1 MSIKS
6 IIELNKIYKLYLT
19 RRLLNLGLLKS
30 KLVRIVLI
38 SIFIALLSIFSISG
52 YLFINQVANDEQA
65 VLLLIKAFITSS
77 VMWTITVVLALK
89 VIFSKSQDFF
99 KIMENFPIN
108 NKVKNLSIFIFESLC
123 SLAVV
128 FCMCFSFII
137 AIILSSPTNY
147 LGYLVV
153 NIFYVSAIT
162 YLLLQLISKIISI
175 SCVILKIEKLY
186 SLINISALVLVFI
199 IAYKQTEPL
208 VKSLINDYLNNKNST
223 KSVFLLFNEIYQ
235 HSGLLLT
242 TLIFLILFS
251 GLSLIMFILPDNSY
265 YDQSKYIN
273 VFKSIKRIN
282 VFKTYLLSIVRD
294 KNVLSNIIGTY
305 IFAILLLSINLDK
318 YILFALL
325 LVVFH
330 SIYCFVQTLR
340 IRLISYSI
348 NYSVI
353 KDYILMVFSQ
363 LAVTYIT
370 SIPLLIISICLNGA
384 NSSILTPYYVITVGT
399 FILVMA
405 GILFPPYNDNPF
417 SILVSLI
424 IISVPLLFILLI
436 IILFNLGLKIIFGI
450 FIAMFIFV
458 ICFSILAL
466 KNTEK
471 RSRNETLNIFN

>member
-1 MSIKS
+1 M
-6 IIELNKIYKLYLT
+6 
-19 RRLLNLGLLKS
+19 
-30 KLVRIVLI
+30 
-38 SIFIALLSIFSISG
+38 
-52 YLFINQVANDEQA
+52 
-65 VLLLIKAFITSS
+65 
-77 VMWTITVVLALK
+77 
-89 VIFSKSQDFF
+89 
-99 KIMENFPIN
+99 
-108 NKVKNLSIFIFESLC
+108 
-123 SLAVV
+123 
-128 FCMCFSFII
+128 
-137 AIILSSPTNY
+137 
-147 LGYLVV
+147 
-153 NIFYVSAIT
+153 
-162 YLLLQLISKIISI
+162 
-175 SCVILKIEKLY
+175 
-186 SLINISALVLVFI
+186 
-199 IAYKQTEPL
+199 
-208 VKSLINDYLNNKNST
+208 
-223 KSVFLLFNEIYQ
+223 FLLFNEIYQ

-294 KNVLSNIIGTY
+294 KNVLTNIIGTY

-325 LVVFH
+325 LVVFN

-353 KDYILMVFSQ
+353 KDYILMV
-363 LAVTYIT
+363 
-370 SIPLLIISICLNGA
+370 SICLNGA